1 MKILVLN
8 CGSSSVKYQLIETE
22 SKLAMAKGMVSRIGM
37 AGSVVAHKP
46 HDRPEVKITAEILDH
61 IQAVEYVI
69 TMLMSANHGV
79 ITSKKEINA
88 VGHRVVHGGE
98 AFSDS
103 ALITQDMM
111 TTLRA
116 LIELAPL
123 HNPHN
128 IRGINACTASL
139 PGIPQ
144 VAVFDTAF
152 HHLMPPYAYIY
163 GLPYV
168 MYKRY
173 GIRRYGFHG
182 TSHLYVSERASA
194 MLGKPLSDLKI
205 ITAHLGNGAS
215 ISAVDRGHSV
225 DTSMGFTPLEGLL
238 MGTRSGDLDPAV
250 ILHVM
255 AREELTLH
263 EANALLNK
271 HSGLVGISGVS
282 SDVREVITA
291 AKDGNQPNA
300 KLALD
305 VYCYR
310 LKKYIG
316 SYVAAMGGADALV
329 FTAGVGENSA
339 LIRSMTC
346 TNLECLGIALDE
358 EKNQKAVSKE
368 MDIST
373 ADARCRTLV
382 VPTNEELV
390 IARDTERIVK
400 ATQQ

>member
-8 CGSSSVKYQLIETE
+8 CGSSSVKYQLIDTE
-22 SKLAMAKGMVSRIGM
+22 LKLAMAKGMVSRIGM
-37 AGSVVAHKP
+37 AGSVVTHKP
-46 HDRPEVKITAEILDH
+46 HDRPEVKISAEILDH

-69 TMLMSANHGV
+69 SMLMSANHGV
-79 ITSKKEINA
+79 IADKKEIQA

-111 TTLRA
+111 ATLRS
-116 LIELAPL
+116 LIDLAPL

-128 IRGINACTASL
+128 IRGINACKTGL

-152 HHLMPPYAYIY
+152 HHLMPPRAFIY

-182 TSHLYVSERASA
+182 TSHLYVSERAAA
-194 MLGKPLSDLKI
+194 MLGRPLSELKI

-215 ISAVDRGHSV
+215 ISAVDRGHSI

-255 AREELTLH
+255 AQEELSLH

-282 SDVREVITA
+282 SDVREVIEA
-291 AKDGNQPNA
+291 ASDSNQPNA
-300 KLALD
+300 KLALE

-316 SYVAAMGGADALV
+316 SYFAAMGGADAVV
-329 FTAGVGENSA
+329 FTAGVGENSPF
-339 LIRSMTC
+339 IRAATC
-346 TNLECLGIALDE
+346 TNLECIGISIDD
-358 EKNQKAVSKE
+358 EKNRQAIGKE

-373 ADARCRTLV
+373 NGATCRTLV

-400 ATQQ
+400 ASQH